1 MSPGRRA
8 ILRGL
13 VDGQG
18 AEPACPYP
26 DGSGLALC
34 WAYGAGFAAW
44 RPIAGEGLPWA
55 PAERDALAR
64 CWGDLAPP
72 ELARLLG
79 RSEAALAAAAEPAAE
94 EIAA

>member
-1 MSPGRRA
+1 MTSGRRA

-26 DGSGLALC
+26 GGSGLALC
-34 WAYGAGFAAW
+34 WSYGARFARW
-44 RPIAGEGLPWA
+44 RPVAGEGLPWT

-64 CWGDLAPP
+64 CWGDLELP

-79 RSEAALAAAAEPAAE
+79 RTEAAIAAAAAPAE
-94 EIAA
+94 AAA

>member
-1 MSPGRRA
+1 VSPGRRA

-18 AEPACPYP
+18 AAPACPYP
-26 DGSGLALC
+26 AGSGLALC
-34 WAYGAGFAAW
+34 WSYGAQVTTW
-44 RPIAGEGLPWA
+44 RPVAGEGLPWT

-64 CWGDLAPP
+64 CWGDLELR

-79 RSEAALAAAAEPAAE
+79 RSEAAIAAAAAPA